1 MKPLHCAVMIVH
13 AGLYHVDSLMHEWHT
28 QSSISY
34 EPRHV
39 SLPLQAN
46 GAACITHPMACT
58 HNGLLQVKVQLPK

>member
-1 MKPLHCAVMIVH
+1 MIVH

-46 GAACITHPMACT
+46 GAACITHPMAST
-58 HNGLLQVKVQLPK
+58 HSGLLQVKVQLPK